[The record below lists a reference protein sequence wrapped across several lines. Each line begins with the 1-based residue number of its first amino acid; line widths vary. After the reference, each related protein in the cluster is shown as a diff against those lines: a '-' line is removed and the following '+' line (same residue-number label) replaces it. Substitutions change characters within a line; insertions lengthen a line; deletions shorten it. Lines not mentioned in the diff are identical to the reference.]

1 MIEQSWKGIIT
12 AAAAT
17 TGIVTVVAVS
27 PQIANAACIQG
38 DLRPE
43 CIGVYK
49 VPNDGTIKEYIGTP
63 ELIKE
68 FAPDLKYV
76 DPIKPP
82 KSIAEAIK
90 ILKEQKSIAQNDI
103 KTYVSQGKLEAAG
116 TLLLETL
123 PRINISGR
131 YVVQEVESRIEKKN
145 ANAAT
150 TIAHKNNNE
159 SSSTAGD
166 SSSSSSSSTSM
177 ETATATTSAAS
188 STSTSSSSSTEDA
201 IDELKMT
208 MIENQYDLMNG
219 YWGETDIVIGQGLR
233 GELGVSAVAQLTI
246 LSTLLDATCALD
258 DFVSIATK
266 NLV

>member
-1 MIEQSWKGIIT
+1 MIQQSWKGIIT
-12 AAAAT
+12 AATTT

-177 ETATATTSAAS
+177 ETTATTSASA
-188 STSTSSSSSTEDA
+188 STSTSSSTEDA